1 MNFLYCFDENYNIQG
16 YLSIYSLL
24 ENVDNKI
31 SIYIIHKDPK
41 SFEKYKKKIVN
52 HPKAGLIKIH
62 KFEKNINFPN
72 LEEAHVSE
80 ATYYR
85 LFVADHIAEEVGHLI
100 YLDADTVVINKVSE
114 DLNNMVEKLRKS
126 NLTIAAKTEEELTV
140 NTKRLNMKSNKYFN
154 AGVMVIDYEKWIKD
168 NLSKKLISRLKELES
183 KILFWD
189 QDVLNSFFDGVYLEL
204 DNVYNFKIDV
214 DDMKQKQV
222 EKEDAKIVHYVG
234 KSKPWTV
241 RGSVKPNS
249 KFYQN
254 LYDQL
259 FYLPFHISNNW
270 KRQAYDDLISY
281 SKSGVLKNLN
291 NSFGFVISVIYFLL
305 KKRAK

>member
-62 KFEKNINFPN
+62 KFEKNINFTN

-126 NLTIAAKTEEELTV
+126 NLTIAAKTEEELSV
-140 NTKRLNMKSNKYFN
+140 NIKRLNMKSNKYFN

-183 KILFWD
+183 KIL
-189 QDVLNSFFDGVYLEL
+189 
-204 DNVYNFKIDV
+204 
-214 DDMKQKQV
+214 
-222 EKEDAKIVHYVG
+222 
-234 KSKPWTV
+234 
-241 RGSVKPNS
+241 
-249 KFYQN
+249 
-254 LYDQL
+254 
-259 FYLPFHISNNW
+259 
-270 KRQAYDDLISY
+270 
-281 SKSGVLKNLN
+281 
-291 NSFGFVISVIYFLL
+291 
-305 KKRAK
+305 

>member
-85 LFVADHIAEEVGHLI
+85 LFVTDHIAKDVGHLI

-126 NLTIAAKTEEELTV
+126 NLTIAAKTEEELSV

-168 NLSKKLISRLKELES
+168 SLSKKLISRLK
-183 KILFWD
+183 
-189 QDVLNSFFDGVYLEL
+189 
-204 DNVYNFKIDV
+204 
-214 DDMKQKQV
+214 
-222 EKEDAKIVHYVG
+222 
-234 KSKPWTV
+234 
-241 RGSVKPNS
+241 
-249 KFYQN
+249 
-254 LYDQL
+254 
-259 FYLPFHISNNW
+259 
-270 KRQAYDDLISY
+270 
-281 SKSGVLKNLN
+281 
-291 NSFGFVISVIYFLL
+291 
-305 KKRAK
+305 